1 MGQVQKLVTADS
13 FDARGVFVPKGHIG
27 TFDEALL
34 NGDEAHIHEVGDFQ
48 PAMVEMAAIAPTGPN
63 PKTPQQIPSDAQ
75 QDSAGTYALPGKTL
89 VAEVTDKVEDRIEV
103 PGLRDPENE
112 AKVTETLGEIMGGA
126 GSTTGNADD
135 ALSCRH
141 CRQRDGRSRHQDR
154 RAAECHARGRER
166 PGETAYRRDQCHS
179 GRTGRSHGS
188 VIGLAF

>member
-135 ALSCRH
+135 ALVAGTVANVTADLGTKTDE
-141 CRQRDGRSRHQDR
+141 QLNAML
-154 RAAECHARGRER
+154 AAENDREKPRIGVTNAIQEELDAR
-166 PGETAYRRDQCHS
+166 TAQ
-179 GRTGRSHGS
+179 
-188 VIGLAF
+188 